1 DTLVT
6 GYDIIFFWVAR
17 MIFSGI
23 EHTGEVPFKNVF
35 LHGMVRDANGLKMS
49 KSLGNGIDPLEI
61 VDQYG
66 ADALRFT
73 LATGSSAGND
83 TRYSEEKVKASRN
96 FANKLW
102 NAARFIQMNLEGDLD
117 AGLPAQLEQEDKWIL
132 STFNN
137 VVKSA
142 TENLDN
148 FDLGLAA
155 QKAYDFI
162 WDEICDRYI
171 EIVKLRL
178 NSEDTEVK
186 NNARRVLVY
195 VMSGALKLLHP
206 FMPFITE
213 EIYTSLPNNNESI
226 MVSQWPQY
234 TEDLKFEKEEKSLDR
249 IFELSKG
256 IRALRAELGTHPT
269 NKTHLIIETSFIE
282 DFKSGELFVEKF
294 AYAKDVQLVEKFI
307 GDAKEYS
314 QVVVSGARAFIPTG
328 DLVDKE
334 KEIARL
340 NKELIICEKD
350 ISIIGGKLD
359 NQGFIAKAPQAVVEQ
374 EKIKLEAAKN
384 KKEKIL
390 ESLSALK

>member
-1 DTLVT
+1 
-6 GYDIIFFWVAR
+6 
-17 MIFSGI
+17 
-23 EHTGEVPFKNVF
+23 
-35 LHGMVRDANGLKMS
+35 
-49 KSLGNGIDPLEI
+49 
-61 VDQYG
+61 
-66 ADALRFT
+66 
-73 LATGSSAGND
+73 
-83 TRYSEEKVKASRN
+83 
-96 FANKLW
+96 
-102 NAARFIQMNLEGDLD
+102 
-117 AGLPAQLEQEDKWIL
+117 
-132 STFNN
+132 
-137 VVKSA
+137 
-142 TENLDN
+142 
-148 FDLGLAA
+148 
-155 QKAYDFI
+155 
-162 WDEICDRYI
+162 
-171 EIVKLRL
+171 
-178 NSEDTEVK
+178 
-186 NNARRVLVY
+186 
-195 VMSGALKLLHP
+195 
-206 FMPFITE
+206 
-213 EIYTSLPNNNESI
+213 
-226 MVSQWPQY
+226 
-234 TEDLKFEKEEKSLDR
+234 
-249 IFELSKG
+249 
-256 IRALRAELGTHPT
+256 RALRAELGTHPT